1 MTEWL
6 LSSSSA
12 PEALAVV
19 DGTGRFAGLGPH
31 YSRRTPG
38 SKTFTGVG
46 QVIVLVRDCGTAVW
60 ACVRQRTP
68 SARGTGGS
76 RGREGVAD
84 PKPRFLWRNMLF
96 RNLGTTLS
104 SELIRRALYRTYVE
118 WQHRYGSL
126 PDERLRTEI
135 DTRVVK
141 SRNPGYCYKVAGWI
155 PDRVVRG
162 KLYLFAPE
170 RGAWELTG

>member
-1 MTEWL
+1 
-6 LSSSSA
+6 
-12 PEALAVV
+12 
-19 DGTGRFAGLGPH
+19 
-31 YSRRTPG
+31 
-38 SKTFTGVG
+38 
-46 QVIVLVRDCGTAVW
+46 
-60 ACVRQRTP
+60 
-68 SARGTGGS
+68 
-76 RGREGVAD
+76 
-84 PKPRFLWRNMLF
+84 MLF